1 MKHINILS
9 MDPYKKFN
17 VQWDQKTYPPTEYD
31 IQFDSTEDI
40 EWDVV
45 AVYENL
51 HLGTWEGKCRDGGL
65 IYISGEPPKMHPLPR
80 KFTDQFDVFVGP
92 HPQVK
97 HQNKILTHGFLNW
110 SLGFGF
116 FSKQKRYTFNSLR
129 DLEIKKTKAISIV
142 TSTKRM
148 MPGHNL
154 RQNVIARLKK
164 DFGDKIDFF
173 GVGERDVDFKAD
185 ALLPYYFHICMENCE
200 VKDYWT
206 EKFSDP
212 VLAHCIPIYCGCPN
226 MKKYFDESGIISF
239 SFTNYKALH
248 KTISDILQDPL
259 REYAR
264 YSDGMLV
271 NKDRIMEKE
280 NLIPFLIGKAD
291 ENKSGG
297 QRYVHIDKLILNP
310 KDFAFMK
317 IRIMRRLQKI
327 LINSLNLI
335 RK

>member
-9 MDPYKKFN
+9 MDPYKKFD
-17 VQWDQKTYPPTEYD
+17 VQWDHDTYPPTEYD

-51 HLGTWEGKCRDGGL
+51 HLGSWDGKCKEGGL
-65 IYISGEPPKMHPLPR
+65 IYVSGEPPQMHPLPR
-80 KFTDQFDVFVGP
+80 KFTEQFDVFVGP

-97 HQNKILTHGFLNW
+97 HKNKILTHGFLNW

-129 DLEIKKTKAISIV
+129 DIEVEKTKAISIV

-154 RQNVIARLKK
+154 RQNVIAKLKR
-164 DFGDKIDFF
+164 DFGDKIDFY
-173 GVGERDVDFKAD
+173 GVGECNVDFKAD

-212 VLAHCIPIYCGCPN
+212 VLARCIPVYCGCPN
-226 MKKYFDESGIISF
+226 MNKYFDETGFIRF

-248 KTISDILQDPL
+248 KTISEILNDPQK
-259 REYAR
+259 EYDL
-264 YSDGMLV
+264 YLNGMLK
-271 NKDRIMEKE
+271 NRENIMTQE
-280 NLIPFLIGKAD
+280 NLISFLLGKAY
-291 ENKSGG
+291 ENKSTNY
-297 QRYVHIDKLILNP
+297 RLIHIDKLFLNP
-310 KDFAFMK
+310 KGFAFMK
-317 IRIMRRLQKI
+317 IRIKRTLQKY
-327 LINSLNLI
+327 LINALNI
-335 RK
+335 FRS

>member
-9 MDPYKKFN
+9 MDPYKKFD
-17 VQWDQKTYPPTEYD
+17 VQWDQKTYPPTEYN

-51 HLGTWEGKCRDGGL
+51 YLGLWEGKCKEGGL
-65 IYISGEPPKMHPLPR
+65 VYISGEPPQMHPLPR

-97 HQNKILTHGFLNW
+97 HRNKILTHGFLNW

-116 FSKQKRYTFNSLR
+116 FSKQKRYTFNSLK
-129 DLEIKKTKAISIV
+129 DIDVEKTKPISIV

-164 DFGDKIDFF
+164 DFGDKIDFY
-173 GVGERDVDFKAD
+173 GVGERNVDFKAD

-200 VKDYWT
+200 EKDYWT

-226 MKKYFDESGIISF
+226 INKYFEESGYINF
-239 SFTNYKALH
+239 SFANYKALH
-248 KTISDILQDPL
+248 RIISAILKYPIK
-259 REYAR
+259 EYNF
-264 YSDGMLV
+264 YSKGMLI
-271 NKDRIMEKE
+271 NRDRIMAKE
-280 NLIPFLIGKAD
+280 NLVPFLIGIAD
-291 ENKSGG
+291 KN
-297 QRYVHIDKLILNP
+297 RTTNFHLIHIDKLILNP
-310 KDFAFMK
+310 KSFAFMK
-317 IRIMRRLQKI
+317 IRMRRTIQKF
-327 LINSLNLI
+327 LINVLNVF
-335 RK
+335 KS